1 MGFRIYRPRSILR
14 LILVGFA
21 LVAVPLMVALVNAA
35 LSVDRLANQS
45 QRAVYQAVRAT
56 QNSQALV
63 EAVTAM
69 ERNARQYQVLGE
81 HALYEV
87 FDENHGIFQATA
99 AILNDMP
106 LSPPQ
111 RSLLARLQGDERD
124 MHAQLARYAHDA
136 PQLNAVMDRFG
147 ALAAMTE
154 QFLSQN
160 RRAIQQGVETMQDTA
175 QQTQRVLVVQAMAL
189 VPAALLLTG
198 LFAVLIARPVRQ
210 LDQVVRRLGNEE
222 FGPPVVIRGPRDLE
236 LLGERLEWL
245 RSRLQELEAEK
256 TKFLRHMSH
265 ELKTPLTSIRE
276 GAGLLGEEVV
286 GTLNVQQQE
295 IAAILRENTVQLQ
308 RLIEDLLNVSMATA
322 RTSVVTR
329 RSLALDD
336 LITDVLADHKMALL
350 ARHLELSSSLQPVQ
364 LEGDEEKIRTIVDNL
379 LSNATKFAPVGGI
392 VSVVLNDLG
401 EAASIEVS
409 DSGAGIPAEERERV
423 FEAFYQGRHHSKSHI
438 KGTGLGLSIAKEYVQ
453 AHGGAI
459 EVVEQAS
466 PGARVRVTLPKQGV
480 AA

>member
-1 MGFRIYRPRSILR
+1 MGFRFYRPRSILR

-45 QRAVYQAVRAT
+45 QRAVYQAVQAT
-56 QNSQALV
+56 QTSQALV

-81 HALYEV
+81 RALYEV
-87 FDENHGIFQATA
+87 YEENHAIFQATVEV
-99 AILNDMP
+99 LEGLP
-106 LSPPQ
+106 LASAQ
-111 RSLLARLQGDERD
+111 RELLMQVQRDERHI
-124 MHAQLARYAHDA
+124 HAQLARYAFDA
-136 PQLNAVMDRFG
+136 PELHEVLGGFA

-154 QFLSQN
+154 QFLSEN
-160 RRAIQQGVETMQDTA
+160 RRAIQQGVETMQKTA

-189 VPAALLLTG
+189 VPAALLLTV

-210 LDQVVRRLGNEE
+210 LDQAVRRLGNEE
-222 FGPPVVIRGPRDLE
+222 FAPAVAIHGPRDLE
-236 LLGERLEWL
+236 QLGERLEWL
-245 RSRLQELEAEK
+245 RSRLQDLEAEK

-286 GTLNVQQQE
+286 GTLNTQQQE
-295 IAAILRENTVQLQ
+295 IAAILQENTVQLQ

-322 RTSVVTR
+322 RTAVVMR
-329 RSLALDD
+329 RPLALDG
-336 LITDVLADHKMALL
+336 IIRDVLADHKMALL
-350 ARHLELSSSLQPVQ
+350 ARHLELHSSLPPVE
-364 LEGDEEKIRTIVDNL
+364 LDGDEEKIRTIVDNL
-379 LSNATKFAPVGGI
+379 LSNATKFAPVGGT
-392 VSVVLNDLG
+392 VTVVLQDLG

-409 DSGAGIPAEERERV
+409 DTGAGIPAEEQDRV
-423 FEAFYQGRHHSKSHI
+423 FEAFYQGRHNSNSHI
-438 KGTGLGLSIAKEYVQ
+438 AGTGLGLSIAKEYVQ

-459 EVVEQAS
+459 EVVDQV
-466 PGARVRVTLPKQGV
+466 PGACLRVTLPKQGV